1 MGLWKK
7 STSAD
12 NRPVFLK
19 DDLSPKNAGK
29 QERRLYC
36 YY

>member
-12 NRPVFLK
+12 SRPVFLK
-19 DDLSPKNAGK
+19 GDGGEGASTKK
-29 QERRLYC
+29 RRLYC